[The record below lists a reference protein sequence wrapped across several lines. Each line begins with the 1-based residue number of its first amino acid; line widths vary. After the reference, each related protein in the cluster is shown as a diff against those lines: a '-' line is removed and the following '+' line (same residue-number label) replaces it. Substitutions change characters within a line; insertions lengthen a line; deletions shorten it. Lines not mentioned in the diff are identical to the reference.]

1 MIDYAKMVDTM
12 VARAI
17 KVDDSDRD
25 GVEAKEFALHSAYK
39 AAELVAS
46 ALTDAAR
53 NARELAY
60 FAEDYASEFESL
72 TFAAEADSINEAA
85 EAMEA
90 KAQTLYEVWAQ
101 YADQM

>member
-17 KVDDSDRD
+17 GVNDNTRD
-25 GVEAKEFALHSAYK
+25 GAEAKEFALRGAYK
-39 AAELVAS
+39 AAEIAAV

-60 FAEDYASEFESL
+60 FAEDYASGFEALSLTAEAESL
-72 TFAAEADSINEAA
+72 NETA
-85 EAMEA
+85 EAMET

>member
-17 KVDDSDRD
+17 
-25 GVEAKEFALHSAYK
+25 GVNDNTREGEEAKEFALRGAYK
-39 AAELVAS
+39 AAELAAV

-60 FAEDYASEFESL
+60 FAENYANDFEAL
-72 TFAAEADSINEAA
+72 TFSAEADDLTEAA
-85 EAMEA
+85 DSMEA